1 MSKQLVARSRD
12 LQRLRE
18 EGYDIAIDV
27 DSSHLL
33 VRVPYV
39 TAERVVA
46 RGTLVS
52 SLTVSGDMTAAPG
65 DHVAHFIGATDGE
78 EPCDHTGQVLDVL
91 INQHGPIPLG
101 GDRIASCSFSHK
113 PEPTYPDYYEKM
125 STYADMLLAHAQV
138 IDPNAT
144 ARTFPPVPTDEG
156 ESVFRYMDSASARAR
171 IGAVTDKL
179 RRHKVV
185 IIGGGGTGS
194 YILDLVTKTPVDQ
207 IHIYDGDV
215 LLTHNAFRSPGAASL
230 EELNERPTKV
240 EYLQAKYDPMHR
252 GVISHPENVN
262 ASNVEELRDA
272 DFVFIAIDDGP
283 AKKLII
289 ENLQAFGVS
298 FVDVGMGVYQH
309 GDSLAGLVRTTASAP
324 GHSDHIWGK
333 DRISFADEDDDLYD
347 QNIQIADLN
356 MLNAAHA
363 VIKWKKLFGFYID
376 FEREFSS
383 TYTIDG
389 NHMLNEDQADE
400 A

>member
-1 MSKQLVARSRD
+1 MSKQLVARSPD
-12 LQRLRE
+12 LRRLRE

-27 DSSHLL
+27 DTSHLL

-39 TAERVVA
+39 TPARVVA
-46 RGTLVS
+46 WGTLVS
-52 SLTVSGDMTAAPG
+52 SLTISGDVTAAPG
-65 DHVAHFIGATDGE
+65 DHVAYFIGAVDGE
-78 EPCDHTGQVLDVL
+78 EPCDASGEVLNAL
-91 INQHGPIPLG
+91 INQHGPIALG

-125 STYADMLLAHAQV
+125 STYADMLLGHAQV
-138 IDPNAT
+138 IDPDAT
-144 ARTFPPVPTDEG
+144 SRTFPPVPADES
-156 ESVFRYMDSASARAR
+156 ESAFRYMDSASARAR
-171 IGAVTDKL
+171 IGTVTDKL

-194 YILDLVTKTPVDQ
+194 YILDLVTKTPVEQ

-215 LLTHNAFRSPGAASL
+215 LLTHNAFRCPGAASL
-230 EELNERPTKV
+230 DELNERPKKV
-240 EYLQAKYDPMHR
+240 DYLQAKYDPMHR
-252 GVISHPENVN
+252 GVVAHAENVN
-262 ASNVEELRDA
+262 ASNIEELRDA

-283 AKKLII
+283 AKKVII
-289 ENLQAFGVS
+289 EHLQSFGVS
-298 FVDVGMGVYQH
+298 FIDVGMGVYQH
-309 GDSLAGLVRTTASAP
+309 GDSLAGLVRTTASTP
-324 GHSDHIWGK
+324 GHTSHIWEN

-356 MLNAAHA
+356 MINAALA
-363 VIKWKKLFGFYID
+363 VIKWKKLSGFYID
-376 FEREFSS
+376 FERELSS